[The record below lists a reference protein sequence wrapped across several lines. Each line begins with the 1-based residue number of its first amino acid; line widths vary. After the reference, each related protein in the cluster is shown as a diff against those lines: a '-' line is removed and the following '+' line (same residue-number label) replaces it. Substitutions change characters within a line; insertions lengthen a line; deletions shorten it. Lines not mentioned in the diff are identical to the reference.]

1 MTATLPPDQAE
12 AGGSSTPSGRPDR
25 PIGPLVT
32 RVILFIIVVVAF
44 AWGVSGLD
52 ASLERLRTAPGDAWA
67 ILRLMW
73 PPDFATEID
82 RGVIGKVLES
92 VYIAWIG
99 TVIAATLSLPLA
111 FLASN
116 NVAPAFI
123 RLPIRQLFNVIRA
136 VPELIVAVVLLGVVP
151 LGAWAGALAIGLHSI
166 GTLGKLS
173 SEEIE
178 SASHGPVEAVEAC
191 GGTFISRV
199 RWGVLPQVMPQI
211 ASYWLF
217 RFEIN
222 VRASAVLGM
231 IGAGGVG
238 SELIAQLRFRNFPQ
252 VAAVLIVTV
261 VVVVFIDTVSSA
273 IRKRIIAGGSGDD
286 SSRTTA
292 MLRDLVGFRGF
303 SRS

>member
-1 MTATLPPDQAE
+1 MTATLPPDHADQAE
-12 AGGSSTPSGRPDR
+12 QARPTR
-25 PIGPLVT
+25 PPGPRLA
-32 RVILFIIVVVAF
+32 RLALFVFVAIAF
-44 AWGVSGLD
+44 VWGVSGLD
-52 ASLERLRTAPGDAWA
+52 ASWERLRSAPGDAWA
-67 ILRLMW
+67 IIRLMW

-82 RGVIGKVLES
+82 RGVIDKVLES
-92 VYIAWIG
+92 VYIAWVG

-116 NVAPAFI
+116 NVSPSVI

-166 GTLGKLS
+166 GTLGKLA

-178 SASHGPVEAVEAC
+178 SADHGPVEAVEAC
-191 GGTFISRV
+191 GGTWISRV

-211 ASYWLF
+211 TSYWLF

-238 SELIAQLRFRNFPQ
+238 SELIAQLNFRNFPQ
-252 VAAVLIVTV
+252 VGAVLIITIAV
-261 VVVVFIDTVSSA
+261 VITIDTISSA
-273 IRKRIIAGGSGDD
+273 VRRRIISGGRGDD
-286 SSRTTA
+286 PSRL
-292 MLRDLVGFRGF
+292 MELVHDLGGR
-303 SRS
+303 RS

>member
-1 MTATLPPDQAE
+1 MTATLPPDHAD
-12 AGGSSTPSGRPDR
+12 AGTSPARPEPPR
-25 PIGPLVT
+25 GPRVFRAVMVAVIGA
-32 RVILFIIVVVAF
+32 AF
-44 AWGVSGLD
+44 LWGVSGLD
-52 ASLERLRTAPGDAWA
+52 VSWTRLRTAPGDAWE
-67 ILRLMW
+67 IIRLMW

-82 RGVIGKVLES
+82 RGVLGKVLES
-92 VYIAWIG
+92 VYIAWVG

-116 NVAPAFI
+116 NISPNFV

-151 LGAWAGALAIGLHSI
+151 LGPWAGALAIGIHSI
-166 GTLGKLS
+166 GTLGKLA

-178 SASHGPVEAVEAC
+178 SADDGPVEAVEAC
-191 GGTFISRV
+191 GGTWISRV

-211 ASYWLF
+211 TSYWLF

-238 SELIAQLRFRNFPQ
+238 SELIAQLNFRNFPE
-252 VAAVLIVTV
+252 VGAVLIITIA
-261 VVVVFIDTVSSA
+261 VVVFIDTVSSA
-273 IRKRIIAGGSGDD
+273 IRKRIIAGDRGDD
-286 SSRTTA
+286 PSRMA
-292 MLRDLVGFRGF
+292 ELFRDLTGGWLTRP
-303 SRS
+303 

>member
-1 MTATLPPDQAE
+1 MTATIPPDQADT
-12 AGGSSTPSGRPDR
+12 AARTRPAPPRGSQVFR
-25 PIGPLVT
+25 LAM
-32 RVILFIIVVVAF
+32 VVVIGLAF
-44 AWGVSGLD
+44 VWGVSGLD
-52 ASLERLRTAPGDAWA
+52 ASWTRLRTAPGDAWA
-67 ILRLMW
+67 IIRLMW

-82 RGVIGKVLES
+82 RGVLGKVLES
-92 VYIAWIG
+92 VYIAWVG

-116 NVAPAFI
+116 NVSPSFV

-151 LGAWAGALAIGLHSI
+151 LGPWAGALAIGLHSI

-178 SASHGPVEAVEAC
+178 SSDHGPVEAVEAC
-191 GGTFISRV
+191 GGTFVSRV

-211 ASYWLF
+211 TSYWLF

-238 SELIAQLRFRNFPQ
+238 SELIAQLNFRNFPQ
-252 VAAVLIVTV
+252 VGAVLIITIA
-261 VVVVFIDTVSSA
+261 VVVFIDTVSSA
-273 IRKRIIAGGSGDD
+273 IRKRIIAGTSGDP
-286 SSRTTA
+286 SR
-292 MLRDLVGFRGF
+292 MMELIRDLGGRGW
-303 SRS
+303 SARP

>member
-1 MTATLPPDQAE
+1 MTATLPPDQADAAATE
-12 AGGSSTPSGRPDR
+12 TGRIPR
-25 PIGPLVT
+25 PLRPRLARLAVFLVIA
-32 RVILFIIVVVAF
+32 VGFI
-44 AWGVSGLD
+44 WGVSGLD
-52 ASLERLRTAPGDAWA
+52 VSWDRLRTAPSEAWA
-67 ILRLMW
+67 ILKLMW
-73 PPDFATEID
+73 PPDFATVIE
-82 RGVIGKVLES
+82 RGAIGKVLES

-116 NVAPAFI
+116 NISPTVV

-178 SASHGPVEAVEAC
+178 SAAHGPVEAVEAC

-199 RWGVLPQVMPQI
+199 RWGVLPQVLPQI

-231 IGAGGVG
+231 IGAGGIG
-238 SELIAQLRFRNFPQ
+238 SELIAQLRFRNFPE
-252 VAAVLIVTV
+252 VGAVLIITV
-261 VVVVFIDTVSSA
+261 AAVVFIDTVSSA
-273 IRKRIIAGGSGDD
+273 IRKRIIAGGSGDP
-286 SSRTTA
+286 SRLMA
-292 MLRDLVGFRGF
+292 LVGDLAG
-303 SRS
+303 SGRSARA